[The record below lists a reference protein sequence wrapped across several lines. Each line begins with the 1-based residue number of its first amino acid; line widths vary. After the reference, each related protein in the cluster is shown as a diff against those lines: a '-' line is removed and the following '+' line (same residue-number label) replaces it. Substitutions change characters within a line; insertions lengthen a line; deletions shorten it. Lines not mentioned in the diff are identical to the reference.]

1 METYTDPALLD
12 LQGTIAALP
21 LSGQIK
27 SHQPAVISKQ
37 PSQLVPASHQQSPN
51 ELHFEQP
58 AKLKDSSP
66 DQTRLAV
73 KSCSDNRKASLSVA
87 ANEALKERVK
97 GIEPSPEAWENYA
110 GHVCRSHEMLE
121 DLNFYSLF
129 LRFKPCNTLQRNAP
143 ISIVR
148 RRKWV

>member
-37 PSQLVPASHQQSPN
+37 PSQLVPVLVPASHQQSPN

-73 KSCSDNRKASLSVA
+73 KSCSDNRKASLSFTD
-87 ANEALKERVK
+87 NEALSERVK
-97 GIEPSPEAWENYA
+97 GIETSPEASEN
-110 GHVCRSHEMLE
+110 V
-121 DLNFYSLF
+121 F
-129 LRFKPCNTLQRNAP
+129 Q
-143 ISIVR
+143 
-148 RRKWV
+148 